1 MSNDIEHLGRIEEIN
16 GNRVMVNFISQ
27 SACASCQAKG
37 VCSVSEVQEKS
48 IEADN
53 PEFEINIGDQVRI
66 ILQQSMGFKA
76 LFLAYIFPLMLVLVS
91 LIVLSGLMNNE
102 GLAGILSLGGI
113 AAYYGVLFLI
123 RKKVDKQFNFV
134 LKKIN

>member
-76 LFLAYIFPLMLVLVS
+76 LFFAYIFPLILVLVS
-91 LIVLSGLMNNE
+91 LIVLSGFMNNE

>member
-16 GNRVMVNFISQ
+16 GNRVVVNFISQ
-27 SACASCQAKG
+27 SACVSCQAKG

-76 LFLAYIFPLMLVLVS
+76 LFLAYIFPLILVLVS
-91 LIVLSGLMNNE
+91 LIVLSGFMNNE

-123 RKKVDKQFNFV
+123 RKKVDKQFNFI

>member
-76 LFLAYIFPLMLVLVS
+76 LFLAYIFPLILVLVS
-91 LIVLSGLMNNE
+91 LIVLSGFMNNE

>member
-1 MSNDIEHLGRIEEIN
+1 MSNDIEHLGRIAETT

-27 SACASCQAKG
+27 SACASCHAKG

-48 IEADN
+48 IEVDK
-53 PEFEINIGDQVRI
+53 PGFEFKVGDPVNI

-76 LFLAYIFPLMLVLVS
+76 LFLAYIFPLILVLVS
-91 LIVLSGLMNNE
+91 LIVLSGILNNE
-102 GLAGILSLGGI
+102 GLVGILSLGGI
-113 AAYYGVLFLI
+113 AAYYGVLFLM

-134 LKKIN
+134 LKKIK

>member
-1 MSNDIEHLGRIEEIN
+1 MSNDIEHLGRIAEIT

-37 VCSVSEVQEKS
+37 ICSVSEVQEKS
-48 IEADN
+48 IEADK
-53 PEFEINIGDQVRI
+53 PRFEFKVGDHVKI

-76 LFLAYIFPLMLVLVS
+76 LFLAYVFPLILVLVS
-91 LIVLSGLMNNE
+91 LIILSVILKSE
-102 GLAGILSLGGI
+102 GLAGVLSLCGI
-113 AAYYGVLFLI
+113 AAYYGVLFLM

-134 LKKIN
+134 LKKID

>member
-1 MSNDIEHLGRIEEIN
+1 MSKDIEHMGRIAGIT

-53 PEFEINIGDQVRI
+53 PGFELNVGDQVKI

-76 LFLAYIFPLMLVLVS
+76 LFLAYVFPLILILFF
-91 LIVLSGLMNNE
+91 LIVLSGILNNE
-102 GLAGILSLGGI
+102 GIAGILSLGGI
-113 AAYYGVLFLI
+113 AAYYGVLFLM
-123 RKKVDKQFNFV
+123 RKKVDKQFSFV
-134 LKKIN
+134 LKKID

>member
-1 MSNDIEHLGRIEEIN
+1 MSNDIEHLGRIEGIT

-48 IEADN
+48 VETDN
-53 PEFEINIGDQVRI
+53 PGFEFKVGDQVKI

-76 LFLAYIFPLMLVLVS
+76 LFLAYVFPLILVLVF
-91 LIVLSGLMNNE
+91 LIALSGILNNE

-113 AAYYGVLFLI
+113 AAYYGVLFLM
-123 RKKVDKQFNFV
+123 RKKVDKQFSFV
-134 LKKIN
+134 LKKID

>member
-1 MSNDIEHLGRIEEIN
+1 MDIEHLGRIEGIT
-16 GNRVMVNFISQ
+16 GDRVMVNFISQ

-53 PEFEINIGDQVRI
+53 PGFEFKIGDEVKI

-76 LFLAYIFPLMLVLVS
+76 LFLAYVFPLILVLVS
-91 LIVLSGLMNNE
+91 LIVLSGILNNE
-102 GLAGILSLGGI
+102 GLAGILSLCGI
-113 AAYYGVLFLI
+113 AAYYGVLFLL
-123 RKKVDKQFNFV
+123 RKKVDKQFSFV
-134 LKKIN
+134 LKKID

>member
-1 MSNDIEHLGRIEEIN
+1 MSNDIEHLGRIAETT

-27 SACASCQAKG
+27 SACASCHAKG

-48 IEADN
+48 IEVDK
-53 PEFEINIGDQVRI
+53 PGFEFKVGDPVNI

-76 LFLAYIFPLMLVLVS
+76 LFLAYISPLILVLVS
-91 LIVLSGLMNNE
+91 LIVLSGILNNE
-102 GLAGILSLGGI
+102 GLVGILSLGGI
-113 AAYYGVLFLI
+113 AAYYGVLFLM

-134 LKKIN
+134 LKKIK